1 MKIRLSGGSGID
13 LVVTSVSINLAS
25 MSAFAENVRLSGSAK
40 DAAGNALANVIEGTA
55 GNNSLFG
62 AAGADTLIG
71 GDGLD
76 SLGGGA
82 GLDVMVGGNGN
93 DYYAVDARRRQS
105 DRRQGWRYSTR
116 SKRSSTTRL
125 RAEVAKF

>member
-1 MKIRLSGGSGID
+1 
-13 LVVTSVSINLAS
+13 
-25 MSAFAENVRLSGSAK
+25 MSAFVENVRLSGSAK
-40 DAAGNALANVIEGTA
+40 DATGNGLANVIEGTA

-82 GLDVMVGGNGN
+82 GLDVMIGGNGN
-93 DYYAVDARRRQS
+93 DYYAVDAAG
-105 DRRQGWRYSTR
+105 DKVIEGKGGGIDTVEAFVDYT
-116 SKRSSTTRL
+116 L
-125 RAEVAKF
+125 AAEVENSESHRRHEWHGQCPRQRD